1 MKSATVVHY
10 RPMKLRHGGVWA
22 MNELPAALI
31 YSGSS
36 REVSAGRPIA
46 RVLPIL
52 GQSAARS
59 GGLFGMGRSKVEGRG
74 LHRALRRL
82 LSYRANAI

>member
-1 MKSATVVHY
+1 MGHERTTNRFDLFRFQSGRLRSSAD
-10 RPMKLRHGGVWA
+10 
-22 MNELPAALI
+22 
-31 YSGSS
+31 
-36 REVSAGRPIA
+36 RE

-52 GQSAARS
+52 GDLRRGCEIFSEW
-59 GGLFGMGRSKVEGRG
+59 GRSNVEGRG

>member
-1 MKSATVVHY
+1 MGHERTTN
-10 RPMKLRHGGVWA
+10 RFDLFRFQ
-22 MNELPAALI
+22 
-31 YSGSS
+31 SGSV
-36 REVSAGRPIA
+36 RWSADRG

-52 GQSAARS
+52 GDLRRGR
-59 GGLFGMGRSKVEGRG
+59 GGLFGMGRSKVERRG